1 MRSVTNVIFCIAIA
15 LGLSAGVALA
25 DERSIALDKQATE
38 LYQQV
43 LSPFCPGRSLN
54 DCPSSKAAELK
65 DQMRAELEAGKSSD
79 EVLQGIFQRFGD
91 EYRAV
96 PKFAGV
102 GILVWLVPASF
113 ILMGLLLALKLSSRG
128 GKNVALTDRSAPTRL
143 STEDE
148 RRVQEEL
155 ARLE

>member
-1 MRSVTNVIFCIAIA
+1 MRSVRNVLICIA
-15 LGLSAGVALA
+15 LSLVLSVGVARA
-25 DERSIALDKQATE
+25 DERSAALDKQATD

-65 DQMRAELEAGKSSD
+65 DQMRAELEAGKSGE
-79 EVLQGIFQRFGD
+79 EVLQGVFQRFGD

-96 PKFAGV
+96 PKFTGV
-102 GILVWLVPASF
+102 GILVWLAPASF
-113 ILMGLLLALKLSSRG
+113 ILIGLLLAVKLSSRG
-128 GKNVALTDRSAPTRL
+128 GKNIAVTDRSAPTRL
-143 STEDE
+143 SKEDE
-148 RRVQEEL
+148 QRVQEEL